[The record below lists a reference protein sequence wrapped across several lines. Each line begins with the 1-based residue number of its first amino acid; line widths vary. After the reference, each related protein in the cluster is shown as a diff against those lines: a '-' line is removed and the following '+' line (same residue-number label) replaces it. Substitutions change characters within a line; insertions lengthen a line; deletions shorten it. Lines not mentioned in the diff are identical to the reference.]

1 MKKVDRYKKNLLQGA
16 SSFLVVSFA
25 VANGAAAI
33 AATVTVPGSTGTIA
47 NDAVTSAVTDQANT
61 DTADTITRVTAT
73 SAGSA
78 ITRDEDAVVNGDLSV
93 DSNTFGATAV
103 GNTAPRAVSRTGLA
117 SLTDSAGLVVRQAN
131 TAVPVSAT
139 TSGTVLSVTV
149 GDAAA
154 TNGLGTVSGSA
165 IAIGS
170 NADSAS
176 ATGNT
181 TSQALTL
188 DATTLAVGTAAG
200 SLTADGTDLAAATA
214 GASITT
220 VQANSASSSVS
231 AANTGSQVSLTNTD
245 DVGLSAGTSLSVD
258 NNLQQASATGSD
270 SASTLNLSGA
280 TLSGSAA
287 VLTVQDNAATAV
299 SATLTNG
306 RATLTIANTT
316 SDATA
321 AVAGNTQQAS
331 ATGMSSA
338 NSLTESGTTL
348 TLGTGSADLSTS
360 GTAAGSAAGSAL
372 VTNLQSGDATSPVT
386 ATNTGAA
393 LSLSVTDASGTSADS
408 SFSLSGNAQQAVA
421 TAMETSNTVVLEG
434 TTVGSSAGALNV
446 QANAGAVSS
455 AMTGGAALNIAD
467 AASGSS
473 VDLSGNR
480 LQATAASATAI
491 NSVDVT
497 ATSVTIDAADG
508 LGSSVAAGGSDVTSA
523 YGVLNDQIISGDVSA
538 SVLPA
543 ANSAAF
549 TVDVGGAVTAGSIV
563 SNDSNLVSAKAQGA
577 VGVNSIDLNIGGTL
591 STTANV
597 AAETFANAASV
608 TNSQT
613 VSAGTDVTASAAPNG
628 TSSISTEIGGAV
640 TNAAVSTSGNRQ
652 QAMADG
658 ASATNS
664 LSVNATTLSVA
675 GGASATA
682 PATYTA
688 AGLAGSTGGTLSTDA
703 ALSVANSQSGAGT
716 VTAAL
721 RDPAYS
727 GTGTVLDP
735 GIRTA
740 VAGAVT
746 ASDISADGNYLD
758 TFATSNK
765 ATNSAA
771 VVAAT
776 LSTTASVSN
785 AQTSNAQIAAQNY
798 GNVAGYDGVANAT
811 VSGTVQ
817 SNSAGTTAGFTSA
830 VSGSTLTVTDGE
842 VIRVDLSGL
851 SSEELVDATRYLE
864 ARGFDVTGTTA
875 VTTGNGSYDLSAF
888 TSATLT
894 TGTGLAAGTFSF
906 TGFNI
911 DGLENGGV
919 VTTVDGNIADS
930 SLSVDGNAARGSSI
944 SNSATNSL
952 SVLTTTLTAEG
963 GNTTAVATTADSDTV
978 TAAADYTVLNA
989 QELGAAATST
999 TTVLAAFGIDQA
1011 NGTSISG
1018 SELSVS
1024 GNVQFGEALG
1034 NSAANSLNVSA
1045 VDGGSGGTAALAS
1058 VQEGTGADISATTEM
1073 EVYAD
1078 VTSTD
1083 SSIALNGNR
1092 NTALASV
1099 NNVSNSLTASATNM
1113 GDGGSAL
1120 VGATA
1125 VTADF
1130 ALNNLQDASGT
1141 LDSSAT
1147 TTIYNSDVAAD
1158 LGGLNGSTLSIAGNS
1173 TTAEATANRAT
1184 NLMSV
1189 YGSADLGAAAGLANR
1204 QTSDTDV
1211 TASATSSMEVDLNG
1225 GLLATDLAD
1234 GSSIAV
1240 DGNSTTALARGN
1252 YANNAMSFEAGA
1264 YYSVGDTSVIGAT
1277 TQASAAVY
1285 NQQSNLGDVSA
1296 SSVDVSYGVV
1306 LNNLGATGST
1316 ALQNSTASVSNNSVN
1331 AYAFGNAAS
1340 NTLTMAALNTGMPSA
1355 AVNSFQSNSGAIT
1368 ATVTNVTFAASAFGA
1383 GSGSSSSTSGNSVV
1397 AQAVG
1402 NSAVSV
1408 MGAR

>member
-1 MKKVDRYKKNLLQGA
+1 MKHIDIYKKNLLRGA

-25 VANGAAAI
+25 VANGAAAL
-33 AATVTVPGSTGTIA
+33 AATVTVPSSTGTIA
-47 NDAVTSAVTDQANT
+47 NDAVITATTDQSNT
-61 DTADTITRVTAT
+61 DTVSTISKVTAKST
-73 SAGSA
+73 GSSV
-78 ITRDEDAVVNGDLSV
+78 TRDEDAVISGNLSV
-93 DSNTFGATAV
+93 DSNTFGAIAV
-103 GNTAPRAVSRTGLA
+103 GNTAPRSVSRTGLT
-117 SLTDSAGLVVRQAN
+117 SLTDSAGLVVRQTN

-139 TSGTVLSVTV
+139 TSGTTMSVTA

-154 TNGLGTVSGSA
+154 TGALGTVTGSA
-165 IAIGS
+165 IAISS
-170 NADSAS
+170 NTDSAS

-181 TSQALTL
+181 TSQTLTL
-188 DATTLAVGTAAG
+188 DATTLAVGTAAA
-200 SLTADGTDLAAATA
+200 SLTADGTSLAAAVA

-220 VQANSASSSVS
+220 VQANSAVSSVV
-231 AANTGSQVSLTNTD
+231 AANTGSAISLTNND
-245 DVGLSAGTSLSVD
+245 DVGLSAGTSLSIDSNV
-258 NNLQQASATGSD
+258 QQASATGSD
-270 SASTLNLSGA
+270 STSALTLSGT
-280 TLSGSAA
+280 TLSGSAG
-287 VLTVQDNAATAV
+287 VLTVQDNAATEV

-306 RATLTIANTT
+306 GAALTIANTT
-316 SDATA
+316 SGATA
-321 AVAGNTQQAS
+321 AVAGNTQQAL
-331 ATGMSSA
+331 ATGMTSA
-338 NSLTESGTTL
+338 NSLNENGTTL

-360 GTAAGSAAGSAL
+360 GTAAGSATGSAL
-372 VTNLQSGDATSPVT
+372 VTNVQTSDATSPVT
-386 ATNTGAA
+386 ATNTGSS
-393 LSLSVTDASGTSADS
+393 LRLSVTDASGTSADS
-408 SFSLSGNAQQAVA
+408 SFSLTGNTQQAVA
-421 TAMETSNTVVLEG
+421 TALETSNAVVLDG

-446 QANAGAVSS
+446 QQNAGAVSS
-455 AMTGGAALNIAD
+455 AMTGGASLNITD
-467 AASGSS
+467 AASGST

-480 LQATAASATAI
+480 LQANATSATAT
-491 NSVDVT
+491 NSIGVT

-508 LGSSVAAGGSDVTSA
+508 LGSNVAADGSDVTSA
-523 YGVLNDQIISGDVSA
+523 YSVLNDQLISGDVSA
-538 SVLPA
+538 SVTPSA
-543 ANSAAF
+543 GAAAF
-549 TVDVGGAVTAGSIV
+549 TVDVGGAVTAGSTV
-563 SNDSNLVSAKAQGA
+563 SNDSNYVTAKAQGA
-577 VGVNSIDLNIGGTL
+577 LGVNSIDLNIGGTL
-591 STTANV
+591 TTAANTDL
-597 AAETFANAASV
+597 ETFANVASV

-640 TNAAVSTSGNRQ
+640 TNASVSTSGNRQ
-652 QAMADG
+652 QAFADG
-658 ASATNS
+658 ASATNALNVS
-664 LSVNATTLSVA
+664 ATTLSVA

-688 AGLAGSTGGTLSTDA
+688 AGLASSTGGTLSTDA
-703 ALSVANSQSGAGT
+703 ALSVANSQAGAGT

-727 GTGTVLDP
+727 GTGVISDP

-740 VAGAVT
+740 VTGAVT
-746 ASDISADGNYLD
+746 DSDISADGNYLD

-765 ATNSAA
+765 ATNSATVNA
-771 VVAAT
+771 TT

-785 AQTSNAQIAAQNY
+785 AQTSDAQVAAQNY
-798 GNVAGYDGVANAT
+798 GNVAGYDGVADAT
-811 VSGTVQ
+811 VTGSVL
-817 SNSAGTTAGFTSA
+817 SADDGAATGFTSA
-830 VSGSTLTVTDGE
+830 VAGTTLTVADGE
-842 VIRVDLSGL
+842 VISINLAGL
-851 SSEELVDATRYLE
+851 STEELADATRYLE

-875 VTTGNGSYDLSAF
+875 VTTGNGTYDLSAF

-894 TGTGLAAGTFSF
+894 TGTGATAGTFEF

-930 SLSVDGNAARGSSI
+930 SLSVDGNFARGSSI
-944 SNSATNSL
+944 SNSATNTL

-963 GNTTAVATTADSDTV
+963 GNTNAVATTTDSDTV
-978 TAAADYTVLNA
+978 TAAADFTVLNA

-1011 NGTSISG
+1011 NGTTISG

-1034 NSAANSLNVSA
+1034 NSAANTLNVSA
-1045 VDGGSGGTAALAS
+1045 IDGGNGGTAALAS

-1078 VTSTD
+1078 VTSSD

-1158 LGGLNGSTLSIAGNS
+1158 VGGLTGSTLSIAGNS

-1184 NLMSV
+1184 NMMSIN
-1189 YGSADLGAAAGLANR
+1189 GSADLGATAGMANR
-1204 QTSDTDV
+1204 QTSETDV
-1211 TASATSSMEVDLNG
+1211 TASATSSMEVDLSG

-1264 YYSVGDTSVIGAT
+1264 SYSVGDTSVIGAT

-1296 SSVDVSYGVV
+1296 SSVDVSYGVA

-1355 AVNSFQSNSGAIT
+1355 AVNSFQSNTGAIT
-1368 ATVTNVTFAASAFGA
+1368 ATVTNVTFATGAFGA
-1383 GSGSSSSTSGNSVV
+1383 GTGSSSSTSGNSVV